1 MSKISVAVIQ
11 MSPSG
16 DRENNLSHAATLLAE
31 SAERGATLAILPEMF
46 SALVP
51 AAQWRQTAERQ
62 GGAVEAFLTETAR
75 KHRMYIVGGSYVE
88 AADGGRF
95 FNTCPVFAPDGS
107 VLGRYRKM
115 HLFWTDIK
123 GATRYDERSYLAAGD
138 SQLVFNA
145 AGFAVT
151 VGICYDLRF
160 PEFFRKPLGRVPDLC
175 CLPAAFMHATGKAH
189 WETLVKARAIEN
201 LAYFAAAGTVGRHYE
216 VAGRPG
222 EFVET
227 WGHSMLVS
235 PWGNAVAET
244 ADGEGV
250 AVGEIT
256 HEAIVQARGKLA
268 ALDHMRDDL
277 WRTRG

>member
-1 MSKISVAVIQ
+1 MSGIGVSVVQ
-11 MSPSG
+11 MSPGG
-16 DRENNLSHAATLLAE
+16 DREDNLARAATLVAE
-31 SAERGATLAILPEMF
+31 SAEKGAKLAVLPEMF

-51 AAQWRQTAERQ
+51 AARWKQAAERQ
-62 GGAVEAFLTETAR
+62 GGRVETFLADAAR

-88 AADGGRF
+88 AAGDGRF

-107 VLGRYRKM
+107 VVGRYRKM
-115 HLFWTDIK
+115 HLFWTDIA

-138 SQLVFNA
+138 TQLVFDA
-145 AGFAVT
+145 AGFTVA

-160 PEFFRKPLGRVPDLC
+160 PEFFRKPLGRTPDIY
-175 CLPAAFMHATGKAH
+175 CLGAAFMHTTGKAH

-216 VAGRPG
+216 VAERPG

-235 PWGNAVAET
+235 PWGEAVAET
-244 ADGEGV
+244 AEGEGV
-250 AVGEIT
+250 AVGEVA
-256 HEAIVQARGKLA
+256 HEAIAGARARLA

-277 WRTRG
+277 WRTKG